1 MEPTV
6 DTVDTDGDT
15 IPLSLYIHF
24 PWCVKKCPYCDFN
37 SHTFAGELP
46 EQRYIDSL
54 KTDFDT
60 DVRQLNPG
68 RRLHSI
74 FLGGGTPSLFR
85 GESIAAL
92 LEFIGQ
98 RIEFEP
104 DMEITLEANP
114 GALEYDRLE
123 TWLEAGV
130 NRLSIGVQSFNNRHL
145 AALGRIHHSDEAERT
160 VTQARRAGFNNLNLD
175 IMFGLPAQTLAMAL
189 DDCVRAIAHSPEH
202 LSFYQLTLEP
212 NTWFHRHPPVLP
224 DEDLCANMQDAIANQ
239 LDENGYTRYEV
250 SAYARPGRQCVHN
263 LNYWQFG
270 DYLGI
275 GAGAHSKVTDSDGV
289 TRSWKQKRPETWMSS
304 VHAGKPYCYPAR
316 VERDDILFECLLN
329 ALRIKKGI
337 DVNMFERRTG
347 LRLDAVTEPLDDPIA
362 QGLLQIS
369 GNRIQCTEK
378 GYPFIDEILQQLL
391 A

>member
-1 MEPTV
+1 M
-6 DTVDTDGDT
+6 DTDEGA

-24 PWCVKKCPYCDFN
+24 PWCAKKCPYCDFN
-37 SHTFAGELP
+37 SHTFSGDFP

-68 RRLHSI
+68 RRLSSI

-85 GESIAAL
+85 GKSIAAL
-92 LEFIGQ
+92 LGFIQ
-98 RIEFEP
+98 QKIEFVP

-114 GALEYDRLE
+114 GTLEYDRFE
-123 TWLEAGV
+123 TYLEAGV

-145 AALGRIHHSDEAERT
+145 DVLGRIHNAEAADHAIT
-160 VTQARRAGFNNLNLD
+160 HARRAGFNNLNLD
-175 IMFGLPAQTLAMAL
+175 IMFGLPGQTQAMAL
-189 DDCVRAIAHSPEH
+189 DDCVRAMAHSPEH
-202 LSFYQLTLEP
+202 LSLYQLTLEP
-212 NTWFHRHPPVLP
+212 NTWFHRYPPDLP
-224 DEDLCANMQDAIANQ
+224 DEDMRADMQDAIANQ
-239 LDENGYTRYEV
+239 LDQSGYTRYEV

-275 GAGAHSKVTDSDGV
+275 GAGAHSKVTDSDGI
-289 TRSWKQKRPETWMSS
+289 TRSWKQKRPETWMTS
-304 VHAGKPYCYPAR
+304 VSAGKPYCYPKR
-316 VERDDILFECLLN
+316 VAQDDILFECLLN
-329 ALRIKKGI
+329 ALRIKNGI

-347 LRLDAVTEPLDDPIA
+347 LRMKAATRSLAGPIA
-362 QGLLQIS
+362 QDLLQIS
-369 GNRIQCTEK
+369 GNRIRCTEK
-378 GYPFIDEILQQLL
+378 GYRFIDEILQQLL

>member
-1 MEPTV
+1 MSA
-6 DTVDTDGDT
+6 

-37 SHTFAGELP
+37 SHTFAGDLP

-60 DVRQLNPG
+60 DVRRLNPK
-68 RRLHSI
+68 RKLSSV

-85 GESIAAL
+85 GKSIAVL
-92 LEFIGQ
+92 LGFIRQ
-98 RIEFEP
+98 KIEFEP

-114 GALEYDRLE
+114 GTLEYDRFE

-130 NRLSIGVQSFNNRHL
+130 NRLSIGVQSFNDHHL
-145 AALGRIHHSDEAERT
+145 DVLGRIHNAEAADR
-160 VTQARRAGFNNLNLD
+160 AINNGRRAGFNNINLD
-175 IMFGLPAQTLAMAL
+175 ILFGLPEQTPEMAL

-202 LSFYQLTLEP
+202 LSLYQLTLEP
-212 NTWFHRHPPVLP
+212 NTWFHRYPPDLP
-224 DEDLCANMQDAIANQ
+224 DEDMRADMQDAVANQ
-239 LDENGYTRYEV
+239 LDQSGYTRYEV
-250 SAYARPGRQCVHN
+250 SAYAKPGKQCVHN

-275 GAGAHSKVTDSDGV
+275 GAGAHSKVTDSDGII
-289 TRSWKQKRPETWMSS
+289 RSWKQKRPEAYMSS
-304 VHAGKPYCYPAR
+304 VSAGKPYRYPAR
-316 VERDDILFECLLN
+316 VAQGDILFECLLN
-329 ALRIKKGI
+329 ALRIKNGI

-347 LRLDAVTEPLDDPIA
+347 LCLKATTHSLGSPIA

-369 GNRIQCTEK
+369 GNRIRCTEK
-378 GYPFIDEILQQLL
+378 GYRFIDEILQQLL
-391 A
+391 V